1 MGLNTAKVE
10 CSGKVDVK
18 KLHSPASLKPE
29 VEIDDASGMVK
40 IWKIEEFEK
49 VLIDP
54 STYGH
59 FYSAESYIVLY
70 KYIWKNKDCFII
82 YYFQG
87 RDSSINEKGTSAVL
101 TIELD
106 KEISGMA
113 KEIRVVQYK
122 ESKHFLQLFRQ
133 MMIIHTGK
141 IISFQPHIP
150 ALYHIKLQTHGPR
163 AVQCHVSKES
173 FKV

>member
-1 MGLNTAKVE
+1 M
-10 CSGKVDVK
+10 
-18 KLHSPASLKPE
+18 
-29 VEIDDASGMVK
+29 IDDASGSLK
-40 IWKIEEFEK
+40 IWRIEDFEK

-54 STYGH
+54 DQYGF
-59 FYSAESYIVLY
+59 FYSGESYIVLY

-106 KEISGMA
+106 KEVSGMA

-122 ESKHFLQLFRQ
+122 EPKHFLALFQ
-133 MMIIHTGK
+133 YKMVIHSGK
-141 IISFQPHIP
+141 FMNRSNSNSN
-150 ALYHIKLQTHGPR
+150 ALYQIRHYSNGVR
-163 AVQCHVSKES
+163 GVQCHVSFILLFFS
-173 FKV
+173 FLKL